1 MPAAKVRSSARVA
14 IRVWSAYVQTY
25 NIVRSAGGWAISQ
38 NKATPEG
45 TYATKEGAFEAVY
58 LAASNDIKKGLGVAI
73 TIEPPHAGE
82 SVIGGEP

>member
-1 MPAAKVRSSARVA
+1 MKLFAGCATRNQMPA
-14 IRVWSAYVQTY
+14 
-25 NIVRSAGGWAISQ
+25 AGGWAISQ

-58 LAASNDIKKGLGVAI
+58 PAASNDIKMGLGVAI
-73 TIEPPHAGE
+73 TIEPPRGGE